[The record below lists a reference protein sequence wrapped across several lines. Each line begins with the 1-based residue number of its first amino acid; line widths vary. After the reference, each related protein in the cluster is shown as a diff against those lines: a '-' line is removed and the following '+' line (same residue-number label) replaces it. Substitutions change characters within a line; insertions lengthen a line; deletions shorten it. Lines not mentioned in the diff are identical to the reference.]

1 MSSGN
6 LSEAD
11 KRCRAAFGLA
21 STAMAFIS
29 PGGSFIDVNS
39 GLCSLF
45 GYRNEDFSGMAFLD
59 LFPAEHQK
67 GALSRLRAL
76 VGEERMQIVWERR
89 CRLKNGATVSCRIA
103 LTRPETDE
111 QLPGYFLV
119 EFHPFPVR
127 KEESRPGAND
137 LIQAILDSMVDGV
150 IVADDAGKVMLYNP
164 AADDMLGEDLIN
176 PDPDQWHE
184 HSGFFFPDGSA
195 RYAVEQLPLARAI
208 RGETVD
214 GAEVLVRRQ
223 DGMDPIL
230 IRATAM
236 PLKDGEGDIHGG
248 VTVFG
253 DITARKRFDEA
264 LEVQSQVLKNMA
276 EGVSLTDADSFIRF
290 TNPAME
296 EMFGYGS
303 GELVGQHSS
312 VLNTYATDER
322 NQLLAEQTD
331 QLRKEGVWIGEM
343 SNRHKDGR
351 IFTTSARLSKLDI
364 SGSCYWVC
372 VQEDITERKR
382 TEEALRQSEE
392 RFAKVFRS
400 SPVAI
405 FISTQHDG
413 RVLDMND
420 ACLTWLGYQRHE
432 VIGHTTFALSLWEN
446 VADREEIVKNL
457 LDQREVGNI
466 EKTFCT
472 KTGEQ
477 RDAMINAELFE
488 LGGES
493 CVVWITY
500 DITERKRADE
510 RIKSS
515 LREKEVLL
523 QEIHHRVKNNL
534 QVISSLLN
542 LQSNY
547 ITDDMVKALF
557 RESQDRVKSMALIH
571 EKLYKSNDL
580 ARIDFSEYVHSLVQM
595 LFHSCLAN
603 REEIQLKFQV
613 ESVFLDIDTAIP
625 VGLMLNELISN
636 SLKHAFPTG
645 GPGTIYIDLA
655 PQPGDEYELTIRDD
669 GVGVPENFDVDTS
682 DSLGLRLV
690 RILTKQIGGTLEFR
704 SGNETEFKISFQDNE
719 TAGAASR
726 TR

>member
-6 LSEAD
+6 LNEAD
-11 KRCRAAFGLA
+11 KRRRAAFDLA
-21 STAMAFIS
+21 STAMAFVS
-29 PGGSFIDVNS
+29 PGGSFIDLNQ
-39 GLCSLF
+39 GLCELF
-45 GYRNEDFSGMAFLD
+45 GFRDVDFSGMTFRD
-59 LFPAEHQK
+59 LFPPEHQK
-67 GALSRLRAL
+67 GAVSGLRAL
-76 VGEERMQIVWERR
+76 VGEMRGRVVWERR
-89 CRLKNGATVSCRIA
+89 CRAKNGMTFQCRIA
-103 LTRPETDE
+103 LTRPDTDE
-111 QLPGYFLV
+111 ELPGHFLV

-127 KEESRPGAND
+127 KEKSRPGAND
-137 LIQAILDSMVDGV
+137 LIQSILDSMVDGV
-150 IVADDAGKVMLYNP
+150 IVADADGKVMLYNP
-164 AADDMLGEDLIN
+164 AAYDMLGDDLIN
-176 PDPDQWHE
+176 PNPQQWNE
-184 HSGFFFPDGSA
+184 HFGFFFPDGAA

-208 RGETVD
+208 RGETVG
-214 GAEVLVRRQ
+214 GAEVRVRRR
-223 DGMDPIL
+223 DGADPIL

-276 EGVSLTDADSFIRF
+276 EGVSLTDPDSFIRF

-296 EMFGYGS
+296 QMFGYSS

-312 VLNTYATDER
+312 VLNTYATEER
-322 NQLLAEQTD
+322 NKLLAQQTD
-331 QLRKEGVWIGEM
+331 KLRKEGAWIGEM

-364 SGSCYWVC
+364 SGQGYWVC

-405 FISTQHDG
+405 FISTLHDG
-413 RVLDMND
+413 RILDMND
-420 ACLTWLGYQRHE
+420 ACLAWLGYQRHE

-446 VADREEIVKNL
+446 VEDREEIADNL
-457 LDQREVGNI
+457 LAQRAVGNI

-477 RDAMINAELFE
+477 RDALINAELFE
-488 LGGES
+488 LSGEP

-510 RIKSS
+510 RIKNS

-547 ITDDMVKALF
+547 ITDDMVKELF

-580 ARIDFSEYVHSLVQM
+580 ARIDFSEYVHSLAQM
-595 LFHSCLAN
+595 LFHSYRAN
-603 REEIQLKFQV
+603 RGDIQLKAEV
-613 ESVFLDIDTAIP
+613 GSVFLDIDTAIP
-625 VGLMLNELISN
+625 VGLMLNELVSN

-645 GPGTIYIDLA
+645 GPGTIFIDLE
-655 PQPGDEYELTIRDD
+655 PQPGDQYSLRIRDN
-669 GVGVPENFDVDTS
+669 GVGVPKDFDVETS

-690 RILTKQIGGTLEFR
+690 RILTKQIGGTMEFH
-704 SGNETEFKISFQDNE
+704 SDEETEFKISFQDNE
-719 TAGAASR
+719 KEGAASR
-726 TR
+726 TL